1 MATRIFYILSYDIRD
16 KRRLQRVM
24 RRIRK
29 VAQPLQYSVYYAELY
44 SAQMESLL
52 CDLEKLIEAN
62 DDIRVYATAPL
73 SQGIFLGR
81 SGPPADS
88 DALAIFQ

>member
-44 SAQMESLL
+44 STQMESLL
-52 CDLEKLIEAN
+52 GDLDKLIEEN
-62 DDIRVYATAPL
+62 DDIRVYATVPL
-73 SQGIFLGR
+73 SQGIFLGK
-81 SGPPADS
+81 SSPPTDS
-88 DALAIFQ
+88 DTVVIFQ

>member
-16 KRRLQRVM
+16 RRRLQKVM
-24 RRIRK
+24 RRVRK